1 MSKVGLSCL
10 GHAIPGIDIP
20 YTPSYHSVS
29 LLTNMGCIGLWGVTE
44 FVLTRPTEIYHFLS
58 VSPPV
63 RAKNKRKSS
72 PTMHF
77 GLSEVFGGLFISLR
91 GVVGFVMSRL
101 IKIYHFCHFRHQG
114 ELKILKILPKNLPW
128 GGIL

>member
-1 MSKVGLSCL
+1 
-10 GHAIPGIDIP
+10 
-20 YTPSYHSVS
+20 
-29 LLTNMGCIGLWGVTE
+29 MGCIGLWGVTG

-77 GLSEVFGGLFISLR
+77 GLSEVFGGLFVSLK

-101 IKIYHFCHFRHQG
+101 IKIYHFSHFCHQG
-114 ELKILKILPKNLPW
+114 ELKKLKIFPKKLAW
-128 GGIL
+128 KGIM